1 MSSDGEFGRIRWLLG
16 FGFFVQGFR
25 GFPWLGANFFLTDE
39 LRVNP
44 SVLQLLQNS
53 ANLPMVAKPIYGI
66 VSDAVYFFGQ
76 HRIPYIAFGAL
87 LQAISWLAIAFLS
100 RSNVSILALSL
111 YLLLSNLGASIV
123 EVANDAIVAEAG
135 KQNNPSSSSQVSSS
149 SSSSSSSGELP
160 SFVWM
165 AASLGGI
172 LGNLLGGIAIKTISA
187 QSTFLVFGFLAL
199 VQFFVTINIR
209 EKSLNLPKNPSP
221 SGIRNHLSDLSRV
234 LRKPE
239 ISYSIAWIALSTAV
253 VPVLT
258 GTMFFYQ
265 TKFLKIDASL
275 VGISKV
281 FGQIASLLWGVAYNR
296 WLKSTPP
303 RKLITAIQVTIAV
316 FVISDLL
323 FVKGV
328 YRDLGVPDSVYVI
341 FFSGILETLFYFK
354 TLPFTVLMTRLCP
367 PGCEGSLMAFVMSA
381 IALAFIVSGY
391 LGIVLASFVGVTV
404 DDFSGFTRGLAIE
417 AICVGVPLV
426 LTSWIYD
433 ETETK
438 EKVKKKE

>member
-1 MSSDGEFGRIRWLLG
+1 MNRDGGGGSRRIRWLLG

-53 ANLPMVAKPIYGI
+53 ANLPMVAKPIYGV

-76 HRIPYIAFGAL
+76 HRVPYIAFGAL
-87 LQAISWLAIAFLS
+87 LQAISWLAIAFLA

-111 YLLLSNLGASIV
+111 YLLLSNLGASVV

-135 KQNNPSSSSQVSSS
+135 KQKNSS
-149 SSSSSSSGELP
+149 ELP

-165 AASLGGI
+165 ASSLGGI
-172 LGNLLGGIAIKTISA
+172 LGNLLGGLAIKTFSS
-187 QSTFLVFGFLAL
+187 QLTFLVFGLLAL
-199 VQFFVTINIR
+199 LQFFVTINIR
-209 EKSLNLPKNPSP
+209 EKSLNLPENPSP
-221 SGIRNHLSDLSRV
+221 SSGGIKNHVSDLSRV

-239 ISYSIAWIALSTAV
+239 ISYSIAWMALSTAL

-265 TKFLKIDASL
+265 TKILEIDASL

-281 FGQIASLLWGVAYNR
+281 VGQVAMLLWGVAYNR
-296 WLKSTPP
+296 WLKSTSP
-303 RKLITAIQVTIAV
+303 RKLIAAIQGTMAV
-316 FVISDLL
+316 FVVSDLL
-323 FVKGV
+323 FVRGV
-328 YRDLGVPDSVYVI
+328 YREYLGVPDSVYVL

-354 TLPFTVLMTRLCP
+354 NLPFTVLMTRLCP
-367 PGCEGSLMAFVMSA
+367 RGCEGSLMAFVMSA

-391 LGIVLASFVGVTV
+391 LGIVLASFVEVTV
-404 DDFSGFTRGLAIE
+404 DDHSGFAGGLAVE
-417 AICVGVPLV
+417 TVCVVIPLV
-426 LTSWIYD
+426 FTSWIYD
-433 ETETK
+433 DEKETE
-438 EKVKKKE
+438 EKSKKKE

>member
-1 MSSDGEFGRIRWLLG
+1 MNSEGGGSRRIRWLLG

-53 ANLPMVAKPIYGI
+53 ANLPMVAKPIYGV

-76 HRIPYIAFGAL
+76 HRVPYIAFGAL
-87 LQAISWLAIAFLS
+87 LQAVSWLAIAFLA

-111 YLLLSNLGASIV
+111 YLLLSNLGASVV

-135 KQNNPSSSSQVSSS
+135 KQKKP
-149 SSSSSSSGELP
+149 SSSSSGELA

-165 AASLGGI
+165 ASSLGGI
-172 LGNLLGGIAIKTISA
+172 LGNLLGGIAIKTFSS
-187 QSTFLVFGFLAL
+187 QSTFLVFGLLAL
-199 VQFFVTINIR
+199 LQFFVTINIR
-209 EKSLNLPKNPSP
+209 EKSLNLPENPSP
-221 SGIRNHLSDLSRV
+221 AGVKNHVSDLSRV

-239 ISYSIAWIALSTAV
+239 ISYSIAWMALSTAL

-265 TKFLKIDASL
+265 TKILEIDASL
-275 VGISKV
+275 VGVSKV
-281 FGQIASLLWGVAYNR
+281 VGQVAMLLWGVAYNR
-296 WLKSTPP
+296 WLKSTSP
-303 RKLITAIQVTIAV
+303 RKLIAAIQGTMAV
-316 FVISDLL
+316 FVVSDLL
-323 FVKGV
+323 FVRGV
-328 YRDLGVPDSVYVI
+328 YRDMGVPDSVYVL
-341 FFSGILETLFYFK
+341 FFSGILESLFYFK
-354 TLPFTVLMTRLCP
+354 NLPFTVLMTRLCP
-367 PGCEGSLMAFVMSA
+367 RGCEGSLMAFVMSA

-391 LGIVLASFVGVTV
+391 LGIVLASFVQVTV
-404 DDFSGFTRGLAIE
+404 DDYSGFAGGLAVE
-417 AICVGVPLV
+417 AICVVIPLV

-433 ETETK
+433 EEEAE
-438 EKVKKKE
+438 EKSKKKE

>member
-1 MSSDGEFGRIRWLLG
+1 M
-16 FGFFVQGFR
+16 FVF
-25 GFPWLGANFFLTDE
+25 T
-39 LRVNP
+39 
-44 SVLQLLQNS
+44 
-53 ANLPMVAKPIYGI
+53 
-66 VSDAVYFFGQ
+66 
-76 HRIPYIAFGAL
+76 IAAL

-100 RSNVSILALSL
+100 RTNVSILALSI
-111 YLLLSNLGASIV
+111 YLLLSNLGASLV

-135 KQNNPSSSSQVSSS
+135 KHKSSKTQ
-149 SSSSSSSGELP
+149 SGELP

-165 AASLGGI
+165 ASSLGGI
-172 LGNLLGGIAIKTISA
+172 LGNLLGGIAIKMFSA
-187 QSTFLVFGFLAL
+187 QSTFLVFGILAL
-199 VQFFVTINIR
+199 LQFVITVNIR
-209 EKSLNLPKNPSP
+209 EKSLNLPENPSHA
-221 SGIRNHLSDLSRV
+221 GIRKHLSDLSQV

-239 ISYSIAWIALSTAV
+239 IAYSVAWIALSTAV

-275 VGISKV
+275 LGISKV
-281 FGQIASLLWGVAYNR
+281 FGQIAMLLWGVAYNR
-296 WLKSTPP
+296 WLKSIRP
-303 RKLITAIQVTIAV
+303 RKLIAAIQGTIAV

-328 YRDLGVPDSVYVI
+328 YRDFGVPDSVYVL
-341 FFSGILETLFYFK
+341 FFSGFLETLFYFK
-354 TLPFTVLMTRLCP
+354 ILPFTVLMTRLCP

-417 AICVGVPLV
+417 AICVGIPLV

-433 ETETK
+433 EAETK
-438 EKVKKKE
+438 EKSKKKE

>member
-1 MSSDGEFGRIRWLLG
+1 MSRDDNIGGFRRGNPIKWLLG
-16 FGFFVQGFR
+16 FGYFVQGFR

-39 LRVNP
+39 LHVNP

-53 ANLPMVAKPIYGI
+53 ANIPMVAKPVYGI
-66 VSDAVYFFGQ
+66 VSDSVYFFGQ

-111 YLLLSNLGASIV
+111 YLLLSNLGASLV

-135 KQNNPSSSSQVSSS
+135 KQKSSETQSS
-149 SSSSSSSGELP
+149 
-160 SFVWM
+160 
-165 AASLGGI
+165 
-172 LGNLLGGIAIKTISA
+172 GIAIKTFSA
-187 QSTFLVFGFLAL
+187 QSTFLVFGILAL
-199 VQFFVTINIR
+199 LQFLVSINIR
-209 EKSLNLPKNPSP
+209 EKSLNLPKNPSLA
-221 SGIRNHLSDLSRV
+221 GIGKHISDLSKV

-265 TKFLKIDASL
+265 TKFLKIDASYL
-275 VGISKV
+275 GISKV
-281 FGQIASLLWGVAYNR
+281 FGQIAMLLWGVAYNR
-296 WLKSTPP
+296 WLKSIRP
-303 RKLITAIQVTIAV
+303 RKLIAAIQVTIAV

-328 YRDLGVPDSVYVI
+328 YRDLGVPDSVYVL

-354 TLPFTVLMTRLCP
+354 NLPFTVLMVRVCP

-381 IALAFIVSGY
+381 IALAFIVSGSF
-391 LGIVLASFVGVTV
+391 GIVLASFVGVTEG
-404 DDFSGFTRGLAIE
+404 DFSGFTRGLAVE
-417 AICVGVPLV
+417 AICVGIPLI

-433 ETETK
+433 EVETK
-438 EKVKKKE
+438 EKIKKKE

>member
-1 MSSDGEFGRIRWLLG
+1 MSSDGGGSRRIRWLLG

-53 ANLPMVAKPIYGI
+53 ANLPMVAKPIYGV

-76 HRIPYIAFGAL
+76 HRVPYIAFGAL
-87 LQAISWLAIAFLS
+87 LQAVSWLAIAFLA

-111 YLLLSNLGASIV
+111 YLLLSNLGASVV

-135 KQNNPSSSSQVSSS
+135 KQKSA
-149 SSSSSSSGELP
+149 SSGELP

-165 AASLGGI
+165 ASSLGGI
-172 LGNLLGGIAIKTISA
+172 LGNLLGGIAIKTFSS
-187 QSTFLVFGFLAL
+187 QTTFLVFGLLAL
-199 VQFFVTINIR
+199 LQFLVTITIR
-209 EKSLNLPKNPSP
+209 EKSLNLPDNHSP
-221 SGIRNHLSDLSRV
+221 SGGGGIKSHVSDLSRV

-239 ISYSIAWIALSTAV
+239 ISYSIAWMALSTAL

-265 TKFLKIDASL
+265 TKILNIDASL
-275 VGISKV
+275 LGISKV
-281 FGQIASLLWGVAYNR
+281 VGQVAMLLWGVVYNR
-296 WLKSTPP
+296 WLKTTSP
-303 RKLITAIQVTIAV
+303 RKLIAAIQGTIAV
-316 FVISDLL
+316 FVVSDLL
-323 FVKGV
+323 FVRGV
-328 YRDLGVPDSVYVI
+328 YRDLGVPDSVYVL
-341 FFSGILETLFYFK
+341 FVSGILETLFYFK
-354 TLPFTVLMTRLCP
+354 NLPFTVLMTRLCP
-367 PGCEGSLMAFVMSA
+367 RGCEGSLMAFVMSA

-391 LGIVLASFVGVTV
+391 LGIVLASFVEVTV
-404 DDFSGFTRGLAIE
+404 DDHSGFAGGLAVE
-417 AICVGVPLV
+417 AVCVVVPLV

-433 ETETK
+433 EK
-438 EKVKKKE
+438 EGAEEKSKKKE

>member
-1 MSSDGEFGRIRWLLG
+1 MSTDDGGSRRIRWLLG

-66 VSDAVYFFGQ
+66 FSDAVYFFGQ

-100 RSNVSILALSL
+100 RSNVSISALSL
-111 YLLLSNLGASIV
+111 YLLLSNLGASLV

-135 KQNNPSSSSQVSSS
+135 KQKQQ
-149 SSSSSSSGELP
+149 SGELA
-160 SFVWM
+160 SFVWT
-165 AASLGGI
+165 ASSLGGI
-172 LGNLLGGIAIKTISA
+172 LGNLLGGIAIKTFSA
-187 QSTFLVFGFLAL
+187 QSTFLVFGVLAL
-199 VQFFVTINIR
+199 AQFLVTISIE
-209 EKSLNLPKNPSP
+209 EKSLNLPENPSP
-221 SGIRNHLSDLSRV
+221 PAGIRKHLSDLSQV

-239 ISYSIAWIALSTAV
+239 ISYSIAWIALSTAL

-265 TKFLKIDASL
+265 TKSLRIDASL

-281 FGQIASLLWGVAYNR
+281 VGQIAMLLWGVAYTR
-296 WLKSTPP
+296 WFKSVQP
-303 RKLITAIQVTIAV
+303 RKLMTSIQVTIGV
-316 FVISDLL
+316 FVVSDVL

-328 YRDLGVPDSVYVI
+328 YRDLGVADSVYVVV
-341 FFSGILETLFYFK
+341 FSGVLETLFYMK
-354 TLPFTVLMTRLCP
+354 NLPFTVLMTRLCP

-404 DDFSGFTRGLAIE
+404 DDFSGFSSGLAVE
-417 AICVGVPLV
+417 AICVGIPL
-426 LTSWIYD
+426 LFTSWIYD
-433 ETETK
+433 ETEAK
-438 EKVKKKE
+438 ERIKKKE

>member
-1 MSSDGEFGRIRWLLG
+1 MSTDGGFRRIRWLLG

-53 ANLPMVAKPIYGI
+53 ANLPMVAKPVYGI
-66 VSDAVYFFGQ
+66 FSDAVYFFGQ

-87 LQAISWLAIAFLS
+87 LQAISWLAIVFLS
-100 RSNVSILALSL
+100 RSNVSILALSI
-111 YLLLSNLGASIV
+111 YLLLSNLGASLV

-135 KQNNPSSSSQVSSS
+135 KQKCPSSSSQQSSS
-149 SSSSSSSGELP
+149 STSGELA

-165 AASLGGI
+165 ASSLGGI
-172 LGNLLGGIAIKTISA
+172 LGNLLGGIAIKTFSA
-187 QSTFLVFGFLAL
+187 QSTFLVFGVLAL
-199 VQFFVTINIR
+199 VQFFVTINIE
-209 EKSLNLPKNPSP
+209 EKSLNLPENPSP
-221 SGIRNHLSDLSRV
+221 AGIRKHLSDLSQV

-265 TKFLKIDASL
+265 TKFMKIDASL
-275 VGISKV
+275 LGISKV
-281 FGQIASLLWGVAYNR
+281 VGQIAMLLWGFAYNR
-296 WLKSTPP
+296 WLKSIQP
-303 RKLITAIQVTIAV
+303 RKLITFIQVTIGV
-316 FVISDLL
+316 FVISDVL
-323 FVKGV
+323 FVKGI

-341 FFSGILETLFYFK
+341 LFSGILETLFYMK
-354 TLPFTVLMTRLCP
+354 NLPFTVLMTRLCP

-404 DDFSGFTRGLAIE
+404 DDFSGFSSGLAIE
-417 AICVGVPLV
+417 AICVAIPLV

-438 EKVKKKE
+438 EKIKKKD

>member
-1 MSSDGEFGRIRWLLG
+1 MSSSSDTHAGESRHRRNPIRWLLG

-25 GFPWLGANFFLTDE
+25 GFPWLGANFFLTE
-39 LRVNP
+39 QLRVNP

-53 ANLPMVAKPIYGI
+53 ANLPMVAKPIYGV
-66 VSDAVYFFGQ
+66 VSDSVYFFGQ
-76 HRIPYIAFGAL
+76 HRIPYIAVGAL

-100 RSNVSILALSL
+100 RSNVSILALSI
-111 YLLLSNLGASIV
+111 YLLLSNLGASLV
-123 EVANDAIVAEAG
+123 EVANDAIVAESG
-135 KQNNPSSSSQVSSS
+135 KQKTSETQ
-149 SSSSSSSGELP
+149 SGELP

-165 AASLGGI
+165 VSSLGGI
-172 LGNLLGGIAIKTISA
+172 LGNLLGGIAIKTFSA
-187 QSTFLVFGFLAL
+187 QSTFLVFGILAL
-199 VQFFVTINIR
+199 LQFLVTINIR
-209 EKSLNLPKNPSP
+209 EKSLNLPENPSP
-221 SGIRNHLSDLSRV
+221 AGGIRKHLSDLSHV

-239 ISYSIAWIALSTAV
+239 ISYSIAWIAVSTAV

-275 VGISKV
+275 LGISKV
-281 FGQIASLLWGVAYNR
+281 FGQIAMLLWGFAYNR
-296 WLKSTPP
+296 WLKSMRP
-303 RKLITAIQVTIAV
+303 RKLMTAIQVTIAF

-328 YRDLGVPDSVYVI
+328 YRDLGVSDSVYVL
-341 FFSGILETLFYFK
+341 FFSGFLETLFYFK
-354 TLPFTVLMTRLCP
+354 ILPFTVLMARLCP

-391 LGIVLASFVGVTV
+391 LGIVLASFVGVTE

-417 AICVGVPLV
+417 AFCVGIPLI

-433 ETETK
+433 EAETK
-438 EKVKKKE
+438 EKSKKIE

>member
-1 MSSDGEFGRIRWLLG
+1 MSSDNCGRIRWVLG
-16 FGFFVQGFR
+16 LGYLVQGFR

-44 SVLQLLQNS
+44 CVLQLLQNS

-66 VSDAVYFFGQ
+66 LSDAVFFFGQ

-87 LQAISWLAIAFLS
+87 LQSSSWLAIAFLS

-111 YLLLSNLGASIV
+111 YLLLSNLGASLA

-135 KQNNPSSSSQVSSS
+135 KQNGNES
-149 SSSSSSSGELP
+149 LP

-165 AASLGGI
+165 ASSLGGI
-172 LGNLLGGIAIKTISA
+172 LGNLLGGIAIKTFSS
-187 QSTFLVFGFLAL
+187 QSTFFLFGILAL
-199 VQFFVTINIR
+199 VQFLVTISIP
-209 EKSLNLPKNPSP
+209 ESSLNLPKNPSP
-221 SGIRNHLSDLSRV
+221 AGIGKHISDLSLV

-239 ISYSIAWIALSTAV
+239 ISYSIAWIALSTAL
-253 VPVLT
+253 VPVLN

-265 TKFLKIDASL
+265 TKFLKTDASL

-281 FGQIASLLWGVAYNR
+281 FGQIAMLFWGLAYNR
-296 WLKSTPP
+296 WLKSIRP
-303 RKLITAIQVTIAV
+303 RKLIAAIQGTIAV

-328 YRDLGVPDSVYVI
+328 YRELGVPDSVYVL
-341 FFSGILETLFYFK
+341 FFSGILEALFYFK
-354 TLPFTVLMTRLCP
+354 TLPFTVLMARLCP

-391 LGIVLASFVGVTV
+391 LGIVLASFVGVTE

-417 AICVGVPLV
+417 AICVGIPLI

-433 ETETK
+433 ETEIK
-438 EKVKKKE
+438 EQSKKKE